1 MKFTFDI
8 LCSSASF
15 EKPRCATLGSLDD
28 EDEEEYLLLLL
39 TDCCRM
45 PLLLLLLVPLLLY
58 DESFNIPCL
67 LPPLV
72 LRSAFG

>member
-1 MKFTFDI
+1 MKITFDF
-8 LCSSASF
+8 LCSSTSF
-15 EKPRCATLGSLDD
+15 EKPRWATFGSLDD

-45 PLLLLLLVPLLLY
+45 PLLLLLLLLLLY